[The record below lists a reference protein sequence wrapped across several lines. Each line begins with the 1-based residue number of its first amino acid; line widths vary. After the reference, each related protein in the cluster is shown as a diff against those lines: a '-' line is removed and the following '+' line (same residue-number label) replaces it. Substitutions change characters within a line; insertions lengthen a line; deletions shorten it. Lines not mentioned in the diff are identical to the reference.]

1 MLPPEILSLIGQ
13 GAIAAIFAWLYID
26 LKKRNQEDTDK
37 HRLEIARLYDLR
49 ILEIK
54 MLGNLPTDLE
64 GDYKMGPESRV
75 KA

>member
-1 MLPPEILSLIGQ
+1 MIPPEILSLVGQ
-13 GAIAAIFAWLYID
+13 GAIAGIFAWLYID
-26 LKKRNQEDTDK
+26 LKKRNQEQDDK
-37 HRLEIARLYDLR
+37 HKLEIARLYDLR

-64 GDYKMGPESRV
+64 GDYKMGPDSRI

>member
-1 MLPPEILSLIGQ
+1 MLPPEMLSLIGQ

-26 LKKRNQEDTDK
+26 LKKRNQEQEDK
-37 HRLEIARLYDLR
+37 HKSEIARLYDLR

-64 GDYKMGPESRV
+64 GDYKLPA
-75 KA
+75 KTA